1 MGTWYEW
8 KRRDFQSKYYYG
20 HHRVEEEKEGQ
31 DEAGQK
37 VYERS

>member
-1 MGTWYEW
+1 MGMWYEW
-8 KRRDFQSKYYYG
+8 KGRDFQNKYYYG

-37 VYERS
+37 AYEKR